1 MPELDLSLTQRGLV
15 TNAHYLRETHMR
27 LRAIKSGVATQLIIL
42 LLGDS
47 WVQGN
52 YWSTYFAKALHDA
65 FGMAGVGFVGFAFFA
80 PLTGGP
86 WVEGG
91 TQPTGRIDGNSRP
104 DLVPAPIL
112 IGNWS
117 SSYNSP
123 GNGTPTL
130 GVIYSSTAGDRVKFS
145 FPAGH
150 TSSRLFYNG
159 NSSYGNGASVI
170 RYSWDGG
177 ATWQP
182 NITLSYQGSGQVDLL
197 NTPAGAATLIIEVVS
212 GTPGLAGVDIKSTA
226 SGVRVHKLGI
236 SGGSTLQPA
245 NTNSG
250 WTGALGSLAPN
261 LFIAQWGTNDRV
273 ANYDPAATFTPQYT
287 TALARMRTANAYAD
301 VLLTAPPENAF
312 AGATY
317 ATALYTAA
325 VRSLARTSKCAFLDH
340 QPNFGDAVADYAW
353 SNANRQW
360 LGSDLIHPVQA
371 TGGAVLAN
379 GVLEAVLPR

>member
-86 WVEGG
+86 WVDGG
-91 TQPTGRIDGNSRP
+91 TQPTGRIDGNARP
-104 DLVPAPIL
+104 DLVAAPTL
-112 IGNWS
+112 IGNWTS
-117 SSYNSP
+117 VYNSA
-123 GNGTPTL
+123 GTNTPTL
-130 GVIYSSTAGDRVKFS
+130 GLIYSATAGDRVKFS

-159 NSSYGNGASVI
+159 SSSYGSGASVV

-177 ATWQP
+177 ATWQTS
-182 NITLSYQGSGQVDLL
+182 ITLTYNGAGQADMA
-197 NTPAGAATLIIEVVS
+197 NTPAGAGTLILEVVS
-212 GTPGLAGVDIKSTA
+212 GTVALAGVDMKSTA
-226 SGVRVHKLGI
+226 TGVRVHKLGI
-236 SGGSTLQPA
+236 SGGSTLQLGNTNNVWPA
-245 NTNSG
+245 NLA
-250 WTGALGSLAPN
+250 ALSPH
-261 LFIAQWGTNDRV
+261 LFIHGGITNDRV
-273 ANYDPAATFTPQYT
+273 ANFDPASTYVSQMT
-287 TALARMRTANAYAD
+287 TALTRLRTASAYAD
-301 VLLTAPPENAF
+301 VLLTAPPENQYV
-312 AGATY
+312 GATY
-317 ATALYTAA
+317 PTAQYTAA
-325 VRSLARTSKCAFLDH
+325 LRALARTQKCAFLDH
-340 QPNFGDAVADYAW
+340 QPNFGDVVADYAW
-353 SNANRQW
+353 TNANRQW
-360 LGSDLIHPVQA
+360 MGSDLIHPVAA